1 MSAAEPLPAEEPSE
15 IAVEVEAPERVH
27 LELVED
33 EESESERG
41 RVAVMASELRPY
53 LPTRAQ
59 LAVSFAGVGAGT
71 RVLIGHGWT
80 WLGKDGWI
88 WDGLTKVGAVAG
100 GCVVGLPAV
109 WQAVATVTG
118 PYAPFVPTVA
128 VVCGCVAA
136 KRYAPKTEK
145 AKKKPASVI
154 EDQDADEAAEAESAE
169 EDADEVIG
177 AEDVAQLV
185 RDVAARHKHQGVHLE
200 DLLTEPLFEGW
211 EKAELKAALTDDWA
225 LPVESFKLI
234 FQTPEGKRQRNREGV
249 RLRHLPQTPAGR
261 VGEGPVRGLAVV
273 PSQPPAE
280 GGSSTLP
287 EAPVEGSAGGAAT
300 ALPRGCVGASPRG
313 SGRSA

>member
-15 IAVEVEAPERVH
+15 TAVEVEAPERAH
-27 LELVED
+27 LGLVED
-33 EESESERG
+33 EEPESERG
-41 RVAVMASELRPY
+41 RVAAIASGLRPY

-59 LAVSFAGVGAGT
+59 LAVPVAGVGAGT
-71 RVLIGHGWT
+71 RVLIGHGWM

-88 WDGLTKVGAVAG
+88 WDGLTKAGAVAG

-136 KRYAPKTEK
+136 KRYAPKAEK
-145 AKKKPASVI
+145 AEKRQAPAI
-154 EDQDADEAAEAESAE
+154 KDQADDEAAEVELAE
-169 EDADEVIG
+169 EDA
-177 AEDVAQLV
+177 AEPIQVAE
-185 RDVAARHKHQGVHLE
+185 VAALIRAVADRRQHQGVHLE
-200 DLLTEPLFEGW
+200 DLLAEPLFEGW
-211 EKAELKAALTDDWA
+211 EKPELKAALTDDWA

-249 RLRHLPQTPAGR
+249 RLRHLPQAPAG
-261 VGEGPVRGLAVV
+261 VGEGSVRGLAVV
-273 PSQPPAE
+273 PSQPPAG

-287 EAPVEGSAGGAAT
+287 EAPVEGSAGVAVEGP
-300 ALPRGCVGASPRG
+300 LSPSPTPPPAPSQG
-313 SGRSA
+313 PG